1 MRFPAR
7 IASLVLITIACL
19 AGALTSYAQLPAPS
33 APILVVNDSTQSDP
47 YQNYVPELLATE
59 GLNEF
64 QVAQLVLLLPSW
76 PTITWLCCRTSR

>member
-33 APILVVNDSTQSDP
+33 APILVVNDSTSS
-47 YQNYVPELLATE
+47 NAFRLS
-59 GLNEF
+59 F
-64 QVAQLVLLLPSW
+64 RKCW
-76 PTITWLCCRTSR
+76 PPRV